1 MQFGQET
8 RTGRHRKRPQETG
21 RRFEYDGAM
30 TAMPPLAI
38 LGFGYT
44 GRCIFRLARTPA
56 RRILASSRRPES
68 HLTDIPPP
76 DRLRFD
82 LTDQSSWHAL
92 PCDADLIWTFPAT
105 PLDQV
110 QAFAR
115 HHCHAG
121 RKLVVLGSTSAYDRN
136 DHPPVELPP
145 WIDETSP
152 VNGDLPRVQGEE
164 YLRTHHGAVILRVA
178 GIYGPHRN
186 PVEWIRRG
194 RVGPTNKFVNLI
206 HVEDLAQLCLQA
218 LAYGQPGASYNIS
231 DGHPRRWTE
240 ICHEVSSRWG
250 VVSPRQAYADE
261 SGKRILNHRA
271 LTQLRYRLRYPD
283 FYQALRSIEDPPALA
298 PAQDQ
303 HPAD

>member
-194 RVGPTNKFVNLI
+194 RVGPTNIFVNLI

-250 VVSPRQAYADE
+250 VISPRQAYADE

>member
-1 MQFGQET
+1 
-8 RTGRHRKRPQETG
+8 
-21 RRFEYDGAM
+21 M
-30 TAMPPLAI
+30 TAMPPLVI

-44 GRCIFRLARTPA
+44 GRCIFRLAHTPA

-68 HLTDIPPP
+68 HLTEIPPP

-92 PCDADLIWTFPAT
+92 PWEADLIWTFPAT

-115 HHCHAG
+115 HYCHAG

-136 DHPPVELPP
+136 DHPPAELPP

-194 RVGPTNKFVNLI
+194 RVGPTNKFVNLV

-218 LAYGQPGASYNIS
+218 LEYGQPGASYNIS
-231 DGHPRRWTE
+231 DGHPRRWAE

-250 VVSPRQAYADE
+250 VLSPRQANADE
-261 SGKRILNHRA
+261 AGKRILNQRA

-283 FYQALRSIEDPPALA
+283 LYQALRSIEDPPAPA

>member
-115 HHCHAG
+115 HYCHAG

-136 DHPPVELPP
+136 DHPPAELPP